1 MKTLVTYFSESGN
14 TQKVAQSI
22 YESIGGDQ
30 KKILPLAEIDDP
42 AKFDLFFVGFPVHA
56 SSVPRPV
63 EKFIKTL
70 PPGRMVALFA
80 THGSLRGGHLAITAF
95 YHALSLAPEATML
108 GTFGCRGEVKSALI
122 EKLLQS
128 PEHRAWA
135 QEAQSAVGH
144 PDEADLEEA
153 KEFAR
158 QMLTKARSL

>member
-22 YESIGGDQ
+22 YANIEGDR

-42 AKFDLFFVGFPVHA
+42 AEYDLFFVGFPVQA

-63 EKFIKTL
+63 EKFIKNL
-70 PPGRMVALFA
+70 PPGKMVALFA
-80 THGSLRGGHLAITAF
+80 THGSLRGGRLAITAF

-108 GTFGCRGEVKSALI
+108 GTYGCRGEVNSALI

-135 QEAQSAVGH
+135 LEAQSAAGH

-153 KEFAR
+153 REFAR
-158 QMLTKARSL
+158 QMFAKARSL